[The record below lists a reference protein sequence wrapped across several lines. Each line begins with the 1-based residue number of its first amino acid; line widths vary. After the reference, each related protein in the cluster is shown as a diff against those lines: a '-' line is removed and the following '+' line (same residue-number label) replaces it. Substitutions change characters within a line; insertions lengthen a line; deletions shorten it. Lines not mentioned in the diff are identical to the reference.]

1 MEKEKQYKNAG
12 SAPHP
17 PRSASPLRSSKNLG
31 GLSWLRWPLEHY
43 SIMLLIIAILF
54 MLGIYGMHIMPK
66 DEFPHA
72 TIRQGVVVAVYPGAT
87 SEEIEQQVA
96 RPLERYLFTF
106 GEVKRSK
113 TTTTSQNDMC
123 IAMVELNDDV
133 NNKDE
138 VWSKIKHGL
147 NAFKSQLPAGV
158 LAIVVNDDF
167 GNTSALLIA
176 IESGQRS
183 YRELREYSDNLSDR
197 LRRIPSV
204 ANVKLFGEQK
214 EQISLYVDR
223 QRLQAYGIGQQM
235 LFSRLQSQGITTM
248 SGSISDDDQQVP
260 IHVEATENSVEEVA
274 NQIIFSDP
282 ATGNVVRVRD
292 VARVVREYDSNSS
305 RIEQDGHP
313 CVLLSMEMTPG
324 NNVVQYGAEVDR
336 VLKEFRESELPD
348 DVTITRIADKPKVV
362 SMSITSFLR
371 DLLISMA
378 VIILVMMVLFPLRSA
393 IVAAITIP
401 LSTFVSVAIM
411 YMVGIELNIV
421 TLAALIVVLGMIVD
435 NAIVVIDGYL
445 EYLGKGY
452 EPKEAAIESARQ
464 YFMPMMLAT
473 LCICAIFYPF
483 LITMKGVFH
492 DCLEDFPWT
501 ITINLMVSLVLAVTV
516 IPFLEVKIIK
526 KPQQQTHPL
535 PLPAVRGVITSAA
548 EEPADSPP
556 SQRGAGG
563 GSITRW
569 VQKTY
574 DGVLNKTFRHPWLT
588 MLIGLG
594 VILLSLIIVPALKIR
609 LFPYADRDQFAV
621 EIFLPDGKGLKETEA
636 VADSVYRVL
645 SNDERITGITSF
657 IGCSSPRFMDA
668 YAPQMAG
675 KNYAQ
680 FIVNTTS
687 DKATLELLANY
698 QPQLS
703 EAFPNAYVKFK
714 RLDYLSVPELE
725 YRFYS
730 DNLDSLHVVA
740 ERLMERM
747 REMPE
752 LEWVHTDFLQPYP
765 IINVEL
771 DPVASAQLGLT
782 RTTAAIA
789 LSATTSDL
797 RVGQIWERRQV
808 GDHSSGMG
816 DYELP
821 IVVKDH
827 ADITFSDIQN
837 VGIATPVTMLSGGL
851 NTTNSTV
858 PLRQVAKVTPKWTE
872 SRIMHRGGERCI
884 TVTAQFKQGVFT
896 SPVEQR
902 IASIMQREIKLPQGV
917 RCEVGGEIEYGDEA
931 LPQIFGGIA
940 IAMLIVFF
948 FLLFNFKKY
957 GITLVC
963 MVALALMIP
972 GALIGLGLMNRALG
986 LTSIF
991 GLITLMG
998 MIMRNEILIFEHANE
1013 LVKRSLTPNPSPKER
1028 GVDTLASEEGNLQD
1042 YSLPSPLGEGQGV
1055 RLYNEA
1061 VRQAA
1066 YDAGK
1071 RRMVPIFLTTATTA
1085 VGVVPMIIAQS
1096 SFWMPVGVTIF
1107 AGGIGSLIL
1116 VVTMLPVVY
1125 WKVNLKKKE
1134 NPPPSPSL

>member
-1 MEKEKQYKNAG
+1 MKN
-12 SAPHP
+12 
-17 PRSASPLRSSKNLG
+17 KM
-31 GLSWLRWPLEHY
+31 SWLRWPLEHY
-43 SIMLLIIAILF
+43 SIALLIVGILF
-54 MLGIYGMHIMPK
+54 VLGIYGMYVMPK

-87 SEEIEQQVA
+87 SEEVEQQVA

-106 GEVKRSK
+106 GEVKRAK

-147 NAFKSQLPAGV
+147 NAFKSSLPSGV

-176 IESGQRS
+176 IESGQRN
-183 YRELREYSDNLSDR
+183 YRELKKYSDDLSDR

-204 ANVKLFGEQK
+204 ANVKIFGEQK

-223 QRLQAYGIGQQM
+223 QRLQAYGVGQQM
-235 LFSRLQSQGITTM
+235 LFSRLQAQGITTV

-260 IHVEATENSVEEVA
+260 IHVEATENSVEEIA

-282 ATGNVVRVRD
+282 ASGKVARVRD
-292 VARVVREYDSNSS
+292 VARVVREYDTNSS

-313 CVLLSMEMTPG
+313 CVLLSMEMTSG
-324 NNVVQYGAEVDR
+324 NNVVQYGKEVDE
-336 VLKEFRESELPD
+336 VLEEFRASELPD

-362 SMSITSFLR
+362 ALSVSSFLR

-378 VIILVMMVLFPLRSA
+378 IIILVMMVLFPLRSA
-393 IVAAITIP
+393 IVAAVTIP

-411 YMVGIELNIV
+411 YMAGIELNIM

-473 LCICAIFYPF
+473 VCICAIFFPF
-483 LITMKGVFH
+483 LITMKGTFL
-492 DCLEDFPWT
+492 DALQDFPWT
-501 ITINLMVSLVLAVTV
+501 ITINLMVSLILAVTV
-516 IPFLEVKIIK
+516 IPFLETRLIK
-526 KPQQQTHPL
+526 PGKVSTDGN
-535 PLPAVRGVITSAA
+535 AITK
-548 EEPADSPP
+548 
-556 SQRGAGG
+556 
-563 GSITRW
+563 W

-574 DGVLNKTFRHPWLT
+574 NGILDKTFRHPWLT

-594 VILLSLIIVPALKIR
+594 VILLSLMIVPTLKIR

-621 EIFLPDGKGLKETEA
+621 EIFLPDGKGMAETTV
-636 VADSVYRVL
+636 VADSIRHVL
-645 SNDERITGITSF
+645 EGDERITGITSF
-657 IGCSSPRFMDA
+657 VGCSSPRFMDA

-687 DKATLELLANY
+687 DKATLDLLAEY
-698 QPQLS
+698 QPRLS
-703 EAFPNAYVKFK
+703 EAFPDAYVKFK
-714 RLDYLSVPELE
+714 RLDYMKVPELE

-730 DNLDSLHVVA
+730 ENLDSLHVVA

-771 DPVASAQLGLT
+771 DPVASAQLGIT
-782 RTTAAIA
+782 RTTAAMA
-789 LSATTSDL
+789 LSATSSDL
-797 RVGQIWERRQV
+797 RVGQLWE
-808 GDHSSGMG
+808 G

-821 IVVKDH
+821 IVVRDNT
-827 ADITFSDIQN
+827 DMTYSDIQN
-837 VGIATPVTMLSGGL
+837 LGIATPVSMLSGGL
-851 NTTNSTV
+851 NATNSTV
-858 PLRQVAKVTPKWTE
+858 PLRQVAKVNPKWSE

-884 TVTAQFKQGVFT
+884 TVTAQFAQGVYT

-902 IASIMQREIKLPQGV
+902 LAKMMQEEIQIPQGV

-931 LPQIFGGIA
+931 MPQIIGGIT

-957 GITLVC
+957 GITFVC
-963 MVALALMIP
+963 MAALALMIP
-972 GALIGLGLMNRALG
+972 GALIGLGMMDRALG

-998 MIMRNEILIFEHANE
+998 MIMRNEILIFEHAND
-1013 LVKRSLTPNPSPKER
+1013 LVKKFAPDGFPV
-1028 GVDTLASEEGNLQD
+1028 GASQD
-1042 YSLPSPLGEGQGV
+1042 YRRQ
-1055 RLYNEA
+1055 YNEA

-1096 SFWMPVGVTIF
+1096 SFWMPVGITIF

-1116 VVTMLPVVY
+1116 VVTMLPVIY
-1125 WKVNLKKKE
+1125 WKVSTK
-1134 NPPPSPSL
+1134 